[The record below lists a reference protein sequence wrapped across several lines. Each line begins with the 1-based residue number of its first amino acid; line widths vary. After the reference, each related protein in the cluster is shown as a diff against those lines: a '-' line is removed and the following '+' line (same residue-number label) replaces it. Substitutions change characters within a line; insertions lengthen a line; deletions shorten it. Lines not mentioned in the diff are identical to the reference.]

1 MMQKVLVATMM
12 LGAAVL
18 AACSD
23 IGDAPTAQPG
33 TVLSEG
39 GPGRERSVAT
49 AGGGFSALFGGG
61 GGGDETGAV
70 LGVNAYLWR
79 ASLDTV
85 SFLPITSADPFGGVI
100 LSDYY
105 TPPETPNS
113 RYKVAVYILGRE
125 LRSDNVRVSIT
136 MQTRAGSGWRDEAAN
151 ETLARQLEDTILA
164 RARQLRIAGLNAA
177 RS

>member
-1 MMQKVLVATMM
+1 MMQKVLVVTVM
-12 LGAAVL
+12 LGAAAL

-23 IGDAPTAQPG
+23 IGGAPTAQPG
-33 TVLSEG
+33 TVLAEG
-39 GPGRERSVAT
+39 GPGRERSVNTGA
-49 AGGGFSALFGGG
+49 GGFSAIFGGG
-61 GGGDETGAV
+61 GAQEEGAV

-136 MQTRAGSGWRDEAAN
+136 RQTRAGSGWRDEAPN

>member
-1 MMQKVLVATMM
+1 MMQRVLVATVM
-12 LGAAVL
+12 LGAAL

-39 GPGRERSVAT
+39 GPGRERSVNT
-49 AGGGFSALFGGG
+49 GAGGGFSAIFGGG

-105 TPPETPNS
+105 TPPETPNA

>member
-1 MMQKVLVATMM
+1 MMQKVLVATVM
-12 LGAAVL
+12 LGAVAL

-23 IGDAPTAQPG
+23 IASGPTAQPG
-33 TVLSEG
+33 TVLAEG
-39 GPGRERSVAT
+39 GPGRERSVNT
-49 AGGGFSALFGGG
+49 GGG
-61 GGGDETGAV
+61 GGFAAVFGGGTSQEEGAV

-136 MQTRAGSGWRDEAAN
+136 RQTRAGSGWRDEAPN
-151 ETLARQLEDTILA
+151 ETLSRQLEDTILA